1 VGANCAAWCSD
12 SVISVT
18 VKSLNVSDDL
28 TTVRSVAV
36 TRDDVVRAL
45 ELRERGGPRAVLR
58 VNPPFVGRMR
68 ARLHVEGKEGAYGD
82 PAPVHIAPE
91 RLVRGPPPFP
101 TVDEA
106 EDALRAAGE
115 YSLDRQRAR
124 HERAVQGWRQT
135 VSIRIVDEVT
145 VETSA
150 GAHQVEVKILG

>member
-1 VGANCAAWCSD
+1 M
-12 SVISVT
+12 
-18 VKSLNVSDDL
+18 SDDP

-58 VNPPFVGRMR
+58 VTPPFAGRMR
-68 ARLHVEGKEGAYGD
+68 ARLHVEGREGEYDD
-82 PAPVHIAPE
+82 PAPLHVAPE

-115 YSLDRQRAR
+115 YSLDRQRER
-124 HERAVQGWRQT
+124 HERAVEGWRRA
-135 VSIRIVDEVT
+135 VGERIVDET
-145 VETSA
+145 AVETA
-150 GAHQVEVKILG
+150 VGTHRVDVKTLG

>member
-1 VGANCAAWCSD
+1 
-12 SVISVT
+12 
-18 VKSLNVSDDL
+18 VSDDP

-58 VNPPFVGRMR
+58 VTPPFAGRMR
-68 ARLHVEGKEGAYGD
+68 ARLHVEGKEGEYGD
-82 PAPVHIAPE
+82 PAPIHLVPG
-91 RLVRGPPPFP
+91 RLVRRPPPFP

-124 HERAVQGWRQT
+124 HERAVAGWRRA
-135 VSIRIVDEVT
+135 VGARVVDEVA
-145 VETSA
+145 VETPT
-150 GAHQVEVKILG
+150 GPHRVEVKVLG